1 MIFNSL
7 TYAIFFIAVVL
18 LHFTHTAGKTARRQ
32 NLLLL
37 AASYFFYG
45 WWDWRFL
52 GLIIFS
58 TALTY
63 TCANTTTKRRLWC
76 TIGISVNVA
85 ILVLFKYFNFFGEGL
100 AKLLGGFGWTVDWV
114 TVDILLRQPRQSVE
128 LSKCRFVS
136 FKLKCIIVC
145 LLV

>member
-18 LHFTHTAGKTARRQ
+18 LHFTRTAGKTARRQ

-58 TALTY
+58 TAMTY
-63 TCANTTTKRRLWC
+63 
-76 TIGISVNVA
+76 G
-85 ILVLFKYFNFFGEGL
+85 
-100 AKLLGGFGWTVDWV
+100 
-114 TVDILLRQPRQSVE
+114 
-128 LSKCRFVS
+128 
-136 FKLKCIIVC
+136 
-145 LLV
+145 